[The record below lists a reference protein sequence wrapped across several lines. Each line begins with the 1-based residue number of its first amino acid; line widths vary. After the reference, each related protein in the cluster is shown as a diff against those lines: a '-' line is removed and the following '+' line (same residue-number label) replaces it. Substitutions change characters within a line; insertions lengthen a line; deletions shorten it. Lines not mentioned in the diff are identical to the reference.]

1 VHEASS
7 VIQKAAHENAN
18 IIFGAVMDDNMKDM
32 IKITVIAAGFK
43 EANKKQMAQKPSFL
57 PKTWKA
63 GRDVTGQGELP
74 VQVAPPSQPN
84 VVHQVAP
91 NVREATPEV
100 PKDDLDV
107 PTFLRRQAQ
116 KA

>member
-1 VHEASS
+1 

-18 IIFGAVMDDNMKDM
+18 IIFGAVMDEAMKDAV
-32 IKITVIAAGFK
+32 KITVIAAGFK
-43 EANKKQMAQKPSFL
+43 EAVRRPMAQKPTFL

-63 GRDVTGQGELP
+63 GREIPQQQELP
-74 VQVAPPSQPN
+74 QTPPPSPN
-84 VVHQVAP
+84 IVHQVQQ
-91 NVREATPEV
+91 NVRDLSPETQ
-100 PKDDLDV
+100 KDDLDV

>member
-1 VHEASS
+1 MHEASS

-32 IKITVIAAGFK
+32 VKITVIAAGFK
-43 EANKKQMAQKPSFL
+43 EAGKKQPVQKPSFM

-63 GRDVTGQGELP
+63 GRDVPTQAELP
-74 VQVAPPSQPN
+74 VQPPS
-84 VVHQVAP
+84 VVHQVAQ
-91 NVREATPEV
+91 NVREVQPEV
-100 PKDDLDV
+100 QKDDLDV

>member
-1 VHEASS
+1 
-7 VIQKAAHENAN
+7 
-18 IIFGAVMDDNMKDM
+18 MKDS

-43 EANKKQMAQKPSFL
+43 EANKKQVPQKQSFL

-63 GRDVTGQGELP
+63 GREMPEPPMP
-74 VQVAPPSQPN
+74 VQPTLPN
-84 VVHQVAP
+84 VVHQVQQ
-91 NVREATPEV
+91 NVRDVGSEV
-100 PKDDLDV
+100 PADDLDV

>member
-1 VHEASS
+1 

-18 IIFGAVMDDNMKDM
+18 IIFGAVMDDNMKDAV
-32 IKITVIAAGFK
+32 KITVIAAGFK
-43 EANKKQMAQKPSFL
+43 DAGKKQAQSKQSVL
-57 PKTWKA
+57 PRTWKA
-63 GRDVTGQGELP
+63 GRENPQQQELP
-74 VQVAPPSQPN
+74 QAPPS
-84 VVHQVAP
+84 VVHQVAQ
-91 NVREATPEV
+91 NVREVSPEV